1 MLEKYCANSN
11 MLFYFFSTPATSK
24 ENVRA
29 VQKCIFSTFSRKSI
43 ALCLQD
49 KDLRYLLTDKQGS
62 TLHKISLM
70 YRGNLSLPRSVMLTH
85 EVQKLMNPASVLFP
99 RYWQNC
105 VELPVW
111 EFKIFFIWHWHFYVS
126 ILSKSGSFSY
136 F

>member
-1 MLEKYCANSN
+1 M
-11 MLFYFFSTPATSK
+11 YFQYIFKK
-24 ENVRA
+24 EYSIVSSRQRA
-29 VQKCIFSTFSRKSI
+29 RE
-43 ALCLQD
+43 

-111 EFKIFFIWHWHFYVS
+111 EFKNFSFDIDIFTLVFYVNLKVSHISIFFLIHPKWNFCNNNTN
-126 ILSKSGSFSY
+126 ICFQ
-136 F
+136 